1 MNLVAVIATKS
12 EINQNMAN
20 KDDAYYM
27 GLALKE
33 ARKAA
38 LNDEVPVGAVIVLG
52 DKVIAKAY
60 NRRVEKEQTHAH
72 AEMLAIQKANKKV
85 GSWRLED
92 CKLYVTL
99 EPCPMCAGAIIQS
112 RIKTV
117 YYGAKDPKG
126 GVAGSLIN
134 LFDIKFNH
142 QVEVFG
148 GILEEACSTEIKQF
162 FKNLRQAK

>member
-1 MNLVAVIATKS
+1 MT
-12 EINQNMAN
+12 N
-20 KDDAYYM
+20 KDDIYYM

-33 ARKAA
+33 AKKAA
-38 LNDEVPVGAVIVLG
+38 LKNEVPVGAVIVLD

-72 AEMLAIQKANKKV
+72 AEMLAIMKANKKV
-85 GSWRLED
+85 GSWILEE

-126 GVAGSLIN
+126 GVAGSTIN
-134 LFDIKFNH
+134 LFDVKFNH
-142 QVEVFG
+142 QVEVIG
-148 GILEEACSTEIKQF
+148 GILEEACSTELKQF
-162 FKNLRQAK
+162 FKNLRQPK

>member
-1 MNLVAVIATKS
+1 MNLVAVTATKS

-33 ARKAA
+33 AKKAT
-38 LNDEVPVGAVIVLG
+38 LNNEVPVGAVIVLG

-117 YYGAKDPKG
+117 YYGAKDPKS

-148 GILEEACSTEIKQF
+148 GILEEACSTELKQF

>member
-1 MNLVAVIATKS
+1 MI
-12 EINQNMAN
+12 

-33 ARKAA
+33 AKKAA
-38 LNDEVPVGAVIVLG
+38 LKDEVPVGAIIVLG
-52 DKVIAKAY
+52 DKIIAKAY
-60 NRRVEKEQTHAH
+60 NKRVLKEQTHAH
-72 AEMLAIQKANKKV
+72 AEMLAIEKANKKV

-112 RIKTV
+112 RIKTLV
-117 YYGAKDPKG
+117 YGAKDPKG
-126 GVAGSLIN
+126 GVAGSVIN

-142 QVEVFG
+142 KVEVIG
-148 GILEEACSTEIKQF
+148 GILEDACSNELKQF
-162 FKNLRQAK
+162 FKSLRVKS

>member
-1 MNLVAVIATKS
+1 MI
-12 EINQNMAN
+12 
-20 KDDAYYM
+20 KDDAYFM

-33 ARKAA
+33 AQKAA
-38 LNDEVPVGAVIVLG
+38 LKNEVPVGAVIVLG

-60 NRRVEKEQTHAH
+60 NKRVEKEQTHAH
-72 AEMLAIQKANKKV
+72 AEMLAILKANAKL

-112 RIKTV
+112 RIKAL

-126 GVAGSLIN
+126 GVAGSTIN
-134 LFDIKFNH
+134 LFDVKFNH
-142 QVEVFG
+142 QVDVFG
-148 GILEEACSTEIKQF
+148 GILEEACSNELKQF
-162 FKNLRQAK
+162 FKNIRMLK